1 MGADGKLNPSARRI
15 NKLTKGA
22 LERLVASD
30 SFTKLSAGDAV
41 SLGFPTGMAAE
52 AVDVV
57 QLANNA
63 DQEALRAA
71 GAALAKRRGDADLLV
86 LTGGLRK
93 AAELCFGLAMR
104 DYTFEDRKS
113 NGKPR
118 KGQVVIMNSKP
129 EEVEAAAAPLLAIAD
144 SERTPAQTKTDQT
157 DRVFAMPGK
166 SSKSLR
172 IKGRW
177 ASSSRVKKPAHT
189 TSRWSISTVG
199 SVATLSSKK

>member
-1 MGADGKLNPSARRI
+1 MTALTPMTFTETDIDQIAGHTGRVAVTVGADGKLNPSARRI

-129 EEVEAAAAPLLAIAD
+129 EEVEAAAAPCWP
-144 SERTPAQTKTDQT
+144 SP
-157 DRVFAMPGK
+157 
-166 SSKSLR
+166 
-172 IKGRW
+172 
-177 ASSSRVKKPAHT
+177 
-189 TSRWSISTVG
+189 TVP
-199 SVATLSSKK
+199 L

>member
-1 MGADGKLNPSARRI
+1 MFCSAFDLGKQHMTFYVSTGTFSGVSI

-93 AAELCFGLAMR
+93 AAELCF
-104 DYTFEDRKS
+104 
-113 NGKPR
+113 
-118 KGQVVIMNSKP
+118 
-129 EEVEAAAAPLLAIAD
+129 
-144 SERTPAQTKTDQT
+144 
-157 DRVFAMPGK
+157 
-166 SSKSLR
+166 
-172 IKGRW
+172 
-177 ASSSRVKKPAHT
+177 
-189 TSRWSISTVG
+189 
-199 SVATLSSKK
+199 